1 MCILNTDKATAL
13 IKVIFQLSIVM
24 RNFDGDFH
32 EKCKFPKSLVF
43 QHFQSTA
50 LSIQVIRK

>member
-1 MCILNTDKATAL
+1 MCILNADKATAL
-13 IKVIFQLSIVM
+13 IEVIFQFSIVM

-32 EKCKFPKSLVF
+32 EKCKFAKSLVF
-43 QHFQSTA
+43 QHIQSTA